1 MTPAERVA
9 KSKAKRKAKR
19 YIFELH
25 ADDDNEHTLIKKLEQ
40 IRAEKRLKSVI
51 MQSLQEFFK
60 KNKKNA

>member
-1 MTPAERVA
+1 MMTPSERVA

-25 ADDDNEHTLIKKLEQ
+25 ADDDNERKLIKQLEQ
-40 IRAEKRLKSVI
+40 IKAEKRLKSVI

-60 KNKKNA
+60 KK